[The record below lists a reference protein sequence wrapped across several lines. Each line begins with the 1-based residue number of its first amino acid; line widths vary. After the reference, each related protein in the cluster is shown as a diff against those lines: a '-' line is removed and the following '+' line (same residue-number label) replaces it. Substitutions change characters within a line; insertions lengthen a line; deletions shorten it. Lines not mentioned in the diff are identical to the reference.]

1 MFPLQ
6 CSFYLTWYLSHA
18 PHVVPVITLASG
30 RFGHTKVQFF
40 SSTKGHIPVL
50 GNLTHIGGVDVV
62 SYNYL
67 PELLMVQVPK
77 ISSWCQKI
85 MNERRT
91 WTFLISL
98 FWCKNKRLVR
108 EKTSPGLEE
117 NTFLD
122 FINEPRNTELNWL
135 HCQRTHSYSTQ
146 PVPKMPRHMELF
158 NCDWYCP
165 GFHEGEN
172 NDHFSVNFWSSV
184 SMILLSGWI
193 LVHRCCNCTNITI

>member
-1 MFPLQ
+1 MWVCPIFGKQAGSSKEFRDSCFLLQ
-6 CSFYLTWYLSHA
+6 CSFNLTWYLSHA

-122 FINEPRNTELNWL
+122 FINEHRVELVTL
-135 HCQRTHSYSTQ
+135 
-146 PVPKMPRHMELF
+146 PKDTFLF
-158 NCDWYCP
+158 HTASPQDAQTY
-165 GFHEGEN
+165 GI
-172 NDHFSVNFWSSV
+172 V
-184 SMILLSGWI
+184 
-193 LVHRCCNCTNITI
+193 